1 MDTLERILELQKQ
14 SGLTVKALE
23 AATGISNGSFSKW
36 KKGTYA
42 PSAEASWR
50 PSRQHTVPSPTL
62 YNFSLIN

>member
-42 PSAEASWR
+42 P
-50 PSRQHTVPSPTL
+50 VPKP
-62 YNFSLIN
+62 Y